1 MPNPTLLDPSDASW
15 YVHPSTCPF
24 RPFLPL
30 SHPFKQRAVEGAKK
44 EEVAPLAKACQEQTK
59 KYLKSFSAYFGKG
72 KLKFE
77 VWLGD
82 PLQLAVYR
90 IPGWMAMGGWVRGW
104 EEEEEDEEE
113 DVEWEEEEEDG
124 EEDVEWEEEEKHLGV
139 RDFDVI
145 NTQNLTDKVGL
156 LNVLVACG
164 PLLKR

>member
-1 MPNPTLLDPSDASW
+1 M
-15 YVHPSTCPF
+15 HPSTCPF

-30 SHPFKQRAVEGAKK
+30 SRPFKQRAVEGAKK
-44 EEVAPLAKACQEQTK
+44 KGVAPLAKACQEQTK
-59 KYLKSFSAYFGKG
+59 EYLKRFSAYFGKG

-90 IPGWMAMGGWVRGW
+90 IPGWMAMGGEVRGW
-104 EEEEEDEEE
+104 EEEGE
-113 DVEWEEEEEDG
+113 EWEEDGEVGEEDGEVGEEEGEDG

-139 RDFDVI
+139 LDFDVI
-145 NTQNLTDKVGL
+145 NTQNLTDRVSL